1 MNKIILYIFALC
13 LITQFTEVNAQ
24 QVKEHKSFNREA
36 FESKRNAFITAEI
49 GLTPEEAAAF
59 IPLCNELQQ
68 KKFEAGKDCRKKQ
81 WNIHKQGNASA
92 EEYNEAMDACLNSS
106 IREAELEKEYYG
118 KFRKIL
124 PPEKLFKYKSAEMK
138 FAKMFMKER
147 QKNKNKK

>member
-13 LITQFTEVNAQ
+13 LIAPLTEVGAQ
-24 QVKEHKSFNREA
+24 ETKKHKSFDREA
-36 FESKRNAFITAEI
+36 FESKRSAFITAEI

-68 KKFEAGKDCRKKQ
+68 KKFEVGKECRKRN
-81 WNIHKQGNASA
+81 WDIHKKGNASTD
-92 EEYNEAMDACLNSS
+92 EYNEAMDACLNSC
-106 IREAELEKEYYG
+106 IKEAELEKEYYD

-124 PPEKLFKYKSAEMK
+124 SPEKLFKYKGAEIK

-147 QKNKNKK
+147 QKSKKE